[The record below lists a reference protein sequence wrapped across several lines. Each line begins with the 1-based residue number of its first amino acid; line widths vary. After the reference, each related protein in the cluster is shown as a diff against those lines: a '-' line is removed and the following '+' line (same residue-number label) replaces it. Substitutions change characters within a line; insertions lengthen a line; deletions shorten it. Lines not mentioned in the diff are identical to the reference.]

1 MDKQRF
7 DELNLHALADPA
19 ERHLREAIAHT
30 KVVMAS
36 QLRQVLAHTAS
47 TPLPEWA
54 ARTGSLSREGMKAV
68 TDTVAMG
75 ERTGYLAGWQD
86 GASQA
91 GALQRHLGRAEGQA
105 MALRA
110 LAEGNTAY
118 LTAHATALAADL
130 ARGLEAAPDYPTL
143 CELRGEAERAAR
155 ARRVLQERR
164 IA

>member
-1 MDKQRF
+1 MGEQRF
-7 DELNLHALADPA
+7 ADLNLRDLADTAEKHLRQALA
-19 ERHLREAIAHT
+19 RTEA
-30 KVVMAS
+30 VMAS
-36 QLRQVLAHTAS
+36 QLRQALAHSAS
-47 TPLPEWA
+47 GPLPEWMG
-54 ARTGSLSREGMKAV
+54 RVDTLTPEGMKAV

-75 ERTGYLAGWQD
+75 ERTGYLAGWQA

-110 LAEGNTAY
+110 LADGSTRY
-118 LTAHATALAADL
+118 LTAHARALGADL
-130 ARGLEAAPDYPTL
+130 ARGREAVPDYPAL

-155 ARRVLQERR
+155 ARRTLQERR